1 MGYDGG
7 SGGDRRR
14 PEKKQSKLSP
24 LKREKKGH
32 VEMSAGTSRL
42 YLSLRAFIPQHAQ
55 H

>member
-1 MGYDGG
+1 MMAAVAEIEGG
-7 SGGDRRR
+7 LK
-14 PEKKQSKLSP
+14 KKQSKLSP